1 MTTKGRR
8 WEGDAKRKSEGA
20 AAALGVGGRVKQEP
34 SRLTLIYFRTPTS
47 SAACARSA
55 ANWGS
60 EGPARALLGGQGSW
74 RLVGREACA
83 HWPGP
88 PMPSH
93 AHGRPWEAMPFP
105 LHACRGLPWV
115 DLLDDDGWMHRVGPA
130 GTCWDLSDG
139 SCWPLAA
146 VLRQSYQSCD
156 HEHPP
161 GYIRKYPLLQASPLI
176 YMYQT
181 RALPFPILG
190 MCQSAWTAHSNCGLL
205 LQVHH
210 TCTLAQI
217 ALVCASQP
225 VAVVGYPASLRLLC
239 SPLSPSTAAFLS
251 ISYLHPHP
259 PNYTTYSQMHTN
271 TTNRP
276 CGRGLISI

>member
-1 MTTKGRR
+1 M
-8 WEGDAKRKSEGA
+8 
-20 AAALGVGGRVKQEP
+20 KQEP

-161 GYIRKYPLLQASPLI
+161 GYIRT
-176 YMYQT
+176 YMN
-181 RALPFPILG
+181 I
-190 MCQSAWTAHSNCGLL
+190 
-205 LQVHH
+205 H
-210 TCTLAQI
+210 T
-217 ALVCASQP
+217 
-225 VAVVGYPASLRLLC
+225 
-239 SPLSPSTAAFLS
+239 
-251 ISYLHPHP
+251 YLHPIQERSLAASRMP
-259 PNYTTYSQMHTN
+259 PSYTTITHTH
-271 TTNRP
+271 THY
-276 CGRGLISI
+276 

>member
-34 SRLTLIYFRTPTS
+34 SRLTLIYFRTPAS
-47 SAACARSA
+47 RAACARSA

-60 EGPARALLGGQGSW
+60 EGPAHALLGEQGSW

-83 HWPGP
+83 PWPGP

-93 AHGRPWEAMPFP
+93 AHGPLCEAMPFP
-105 LHACRGLPWV
+105 LHACHGLPWV
-115 DLLDDDGWMHRVGPA
+115 GLCLLLPTYLLLARWIMDAPGGVLLGPA
-130 GTCWDLSDG
+130 WTCWVYWL
-139 SCWPLAA
+139 P

-156 HEHPP
+156 HQHPP
-161 GYIRKYPLLQASPLI
+161 GHMLLRMYSALLQASPLI
-176 YMYQT
+176 CMYQT

-190 MCQSAWTAHSNCGLL
+190 MCQPAWTAHSNCVLL

-210 TCTLAQI
+210 TCTLAQ
-217 ALVCASQP
+217 SP
-225 VAVVGYPASLRLLC
+225 SLAATPLC
-239 SPLSPSTAAFLS
+239 SPLSRSTAAFLS
-251 ISYLHPHP
+251 LSYLHPHP
-259 PNYTTYSQMHTN
+259 PQLHYTTHSQMHTN
-271 TTNRP
+271 TTNQP
-276 CGRGLISI
+276 CGRGLIFI

>member
-34 SRLTLIYFRTPTS
+34 SRLTLIYFRTPAS
-47 SAACARSA
+47 RAACAGSA

-83 HWPGP
+83 PWPGP

-93 AHGRPWEAMPFP
+93 AHGRPW
-105 LHACRGLPWV
+105 HACKGNGMASHARPW
-115 DLLDDDGWMHRVGPA
+115 
-130 GTCWDLSDG
+130 S
-139 SCWPLAA
+139 
-146 VLRQSYQSCD
+146 
-156 HEHPP
+156 
-161 GYIRKYPLLQASPLI
+161 PLLQASPLI
-176 YMYQT
+176 CMYQT

-210 TCTLAQI
+210 TCALAQI
-217 ALVCASQP
+217 ALVCASQA
-225 VAVVGYPASLRLLC
+225 VAVVRYPASL
-239 SPLSPSTAAFLS
+239 PLVPHH
-251 ISYLHPHP
+251 YLDPRPLFCPCHVVPTSAPTQLH
-259 PNYTTYSQMHTN
+259 YTTHSQMHTN
-271 TTNRP
+271 TTNQP
-276 CGRGLISI
+276 CGRGLIFI